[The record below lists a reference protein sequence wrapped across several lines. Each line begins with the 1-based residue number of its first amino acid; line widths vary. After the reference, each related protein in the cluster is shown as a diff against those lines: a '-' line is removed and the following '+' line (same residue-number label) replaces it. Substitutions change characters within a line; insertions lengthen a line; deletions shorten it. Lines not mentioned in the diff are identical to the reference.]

1 LFMAIALASA
11 EYNFD
16 KRPYMFV
23 LRECVVQDDGSAPFF
38 VGLYKEECDD
48 VAAADRRLNTSYKRA
63 LSKIDRARQNQLR
76 IEQRRWIVM
85 TNDLCKL
92 SSDGTVRDSDDAE
105 CFIRE
110 ARSRTEYLRRGRF
123 P

>member
-48 VAAADRRLNTSYKRA
+48 VAAADRRLNYFIQTCFVKDGPCTTKST
-63 LSKIDRARQNQLR
+63 
-76 IEQRRWIVM
+76 
-85 TNDLCKL
+85 TNRTKTL
-92 SSDGTVRDSDDAE
+92 DSHDE
-105 CFIRE
+105 
-110 ARSRTEYLRRGRF
+110 
-123 P
+123 